1 MKKITKKFK
10 YQVQNLIK
18 KRKNSYMKL
27 ILDKKNVR
35 NFGES

>member
-18 KRKNSYMKL
+18 KRKNSCMKL